1 MVHWLLVL
9 NLGPL
14 NKCVSV
20 VCTVCL
26 LYLFIQSNLPYKP
39 HPKREY
45 LVVAYENWTTS
56 KGSLPR
62 REQISSTLFC
72 KRIHCMQ
79 LLSYDMCSF
88 IGFWY
93 ILRSIMHTAITKSD
107 NASSGR
113 LKEVNWKQF
122 NSLRRWS
129 STRGSNCKDLSGNI
143 LRWSHIE
150 VRLYRLLMILL
161 ARLVWWCP
169 GGLTSPTR
177 IKFNFTSF
185 RDN

>member
-9 NLGPL
+9 NVGPL

-113 LKEVNWKQF
+113 LKEVKN
-122 NSLRRWS
+122 NSIRLGGGRLREVPTVRICLGIFWGGR
-129 STRGSNCKDLSGNI
+129 T
-143 LRWSHIE
+143 LRFDCI
-150 VRLYRLLMILL
+150 
-161 ARLVWWCP
+161 
-169 GGLTSPTR
+169 G
-177 IKFNFTSF
+177 F
-185 RDN
+185 